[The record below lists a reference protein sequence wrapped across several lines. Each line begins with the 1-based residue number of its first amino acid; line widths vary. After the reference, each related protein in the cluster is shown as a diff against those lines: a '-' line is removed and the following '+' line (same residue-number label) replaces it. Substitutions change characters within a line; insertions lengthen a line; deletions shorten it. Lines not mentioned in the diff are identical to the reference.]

1 MELKNK
7 QEKFLS
13 LILSAFCLGIE
24 ISIIANIIFTL
35 LYENYKFIFTL
46 SVIVITFINLV
57 LILYINAKYCTLCYT
72 FELPIIFDAKQNKFI
87 DIPHC
92 PSSVNARLL
101 FDSLS
106 NKQKKLIAHDN
117 PLTNEEYLFFCISF
131 IGQLIFT
138 RIFGNSS
145 YILDKKNSYTVNRE
159 YFKDL
164 LVKYK
169 YIDIDDIL
177 NKPSTEEDLL
187 PLQLPKGIKIS
198 YVTNNEIILKS
209 LQGYIH
215 FYWDIKTTFPCES
228 NIDLLAKSGIISTDT
243 CYSTIIK
250 VNLDYGYYILNLF
263 KKKTQILDYYFTKC
277 KNVLESFDINNSMKK
292 LQLQISSL
300 NIDVFRH
307 LSE

>member
-24 ISIIANIIFTL
+24 ISIIASIIFAL
-35 LYENYKFIFTL
+35 LYENNKLLFTL
-46 SVIVITFINLV
+46 SVIVLTFINLV

-72 FELPIIFDAKQNKFI
+72 FELPIVFDAKQCKFV

-92 PSSVNARLL
+92 PSSVNAKLL

-106 NKQKKLIAHDN
+106 NKQKKLITHNN

-131 IGQLIFT
+131 IGQLIFS
-138 RIFGNSS
+138 RIFWNSS
-145 YILDKKNSYTVNRE
+145 HILDEKNGYAVNRE

-177 NKPSTEEDLL
+177 NKPSEEDVL
-187 PLQLPKGIKIS
+187 PLQLPKGSKIS
-198 YVTNNEIILKS
+198 YVSNNEIILKS

-215 FYWDIKTTFPCES
+215 FYWDITTTFPCDS
-228 NIDLLAKSGIISTDT
+228 NIDLLAKSGNIPTDT
-243 CYSTIIK
+243 CCSTIIK

-263 KKKTQILDYYFTKC
+263 KKKTQILDYYFTEC

-300 NIDVFRH
+300 NIDVFRR
-307 LSE
+307 LS

>member
-24 ISIIANIIFTL
+24 ISIIANIIFAL

-57 LILYINAKYCTLCYT
+57 LILYINVKYCTLCYT
-72 FELPIIFDAKQNKFI
+72 FELPIIFDGKQNKFI

-106 NKQKKLIAHDN
+106 NKQKNLITHDN

-138 RIFGNSS
+138 RIFWNSS
-145 YILDKKNSYTVNRE
+145 YILDEKNSYIVNRE

-263 KKKTQILDYYFTKC
+263 KKKTQILDYYFTEC
-277 KNVLESFDINNSMKK
+277 KSVLESFDINNSMKK

>member
-106 NKQKKLIAHDN
+106 NKQKNLIAHDN

-263 KKKTQILDYYFTKC
+263 KKKTQILDYYFTEC